1 MQYLETVWQ
10 RYRESFIFH
19 FLGVLSRQGSKEYQ
33 YNSVFQSWFPYSEIF
48 YSFTIPL
55 FPWRNS
61 RNFKTKQQFIQ
72 LFTYQSIIRPWG
84 HVTTQFK
91 KFPNFSHEDILWGT
105 SLEVMSAV
113 GRATLEEMTKWGNYN
128 WSGNA
133 FHLLSPVFITTNYSY
148 RVEMKTFLGRKK
160 FLEDQQYV
168 QNTILYF
175 SRPSYLLRSVAVFAV
190 LDD

>member
-1 MQYLETVWQ
+1 M
-10 RYRESFIFH
+10 
-19 FLGVLSRQGSKEYQ
+19 
-33 YNSVFQSWFPYSEIF
+33 
-48 YSFTIPL
+48 
-55 FPWRNS
+55 
-61 RNFKTKQQFIQ
+61 
-72 LFTYQSIIRPWG
+72 
-84 HVTTQFK
+84 
-91 KFPNFSHEDILWGT
+91 
-105 SLEVMSAV
+105 EVMSAV
-113 GRATLEEMTKWGNYN
+113 GRGTLEGMTKWGNYN
-128 WSGNA
+128 WNGNA